1 MDPHSYYIFKP
12 HTRWVYCLWDNAY
25 IFNVKGNEKVKYIA
39 IYGMVDAPDS
49 PSSVARFTKC
59 KDPIIHKYE
68 ICNSARPW
76 FESNN
81 VFKYFMGLE
90 TGGYEITEN
99 VAKKFIEPWK
109 ENWPKSKRDD

>member
-1 MDPHSYYIFKP
+1 MRVK
-12 HTRWVYCLWDNAY
+12 DN
-25 IFNVKGNEKVKYIA
+25 VKVKYIA
-39 IYGMVDAPDS
+39 IYGMVDTPDS
-49 PSSVARFTKC
+49 PSSVARFTSC

-90 TGGYEITEN
+90 TGGEDITEEQ
-99 VAKKFIEPWK
+99 AKKFIEQWR
-109 ENWPKSKRDD
+109 ESWPKKR